1 MGASVGKL
9 FESDDEGE
17 DLDVLSRLPMSSPR
31 ERSKGRTKMQRIFQ
45 RNESVSPNDGGDDG
59 PGSEALTSSNQHHST
74 ETLRF
79 LRGAMEGFDFLQ
91 DLVDKSAGLNRKV
104 ELLIN
109 FMRKES
115 FSKGTPLIIEGES
128 GDKLYIVEEGE
139 LGVTIRGEPIR
150 TIGRGALLGEL
161 ALVYDCPRSAT
172 VVCKTDCT
180 VFSLQRRLFK
190 KILTVSVDAVATQ
203 RSRWLLN
210 SPELAIMTPMNLSRL
225 VSSLKPVKYQPDEI
239 MYREMSLT
247 SQITLIERGTA
258 VVMTSMD
265 LRGFAHSEIDKMFG
279 IIRPQTKQRIK
290 SVNEMNF
297 GQLQSFL
304 KRGGNETEP
313 LPSTPTTPLADYAKL
328 AAASVGNDD
337 GAAEAKASAMS
348 RDSSKTKILSMG
360 SGSGGNGSESCFY
373 EACELHEGCIV
384 GIGALRGKA
393 GMPNGWRWVGEAEL
407 LKKGLP
413 PGELAE
419 TPFSVEAR
427 EECETLTFSVENF
440 EALFGAITNIFGGG
454 GEEKGDGDKGAGL
467 PSIPELPQRTGFPF
481 DMSRFK
487 ILSVLGSG
495 SFGTVT
501 LAEYTHDAHS
511 PAKSAQSL
519 AGGPRTNSQWLQGG
533 EKRRYALKSLSKTAI
548 IETGQLRHVIDERNL
563 LFAMDDPFVLKLYGV
578 YQTPH
583 QIVMVTEA
591 VECGDLWGVIYE
603 EKLVSSSGGIPH
615 DLAPLYAASLI
626 YALEHIHSKLVVFRD
641 LKPENVMIDR
651 SGYPVIIDFGFA
663 KRVPFQKK
671 DEHGVLKIYA
681 KTFTLCGT
689 PEYLPPEL
697 IFNSGH
703 DQMADLWS
711 LGVVIYEM
719 MMGRTPFAPR
729 KPDNITE
736 LFTNIAMAKKNGL
749 LLSTRIDDRAGKTSH
764 ARDLITQL
772 LKAEPTDRLAKE
784 SSTKGLLKHPY
795 FGINI
800 NVQDVYNQTITPS
813 FIPAIGKGG
822 SAATL
827 PSVRAYRGDQSLF
840 DPF

>member
-9 FESDDEGE
+9 FDSDDEGE
-17 DLDVLSRLPMSSPR
+17 DLDVLSQLPSPR
-31 ERSKGRTKMQRIFQ
+31 ERGKGRMKMQRIFQ
-45 RNESVSPNDGGDDG
+45 RNGSEVTDGGDDG
-59 PGSEALTSSNQHHST
+59 PGSEDLKSNQHHST
-74 ETLRF
+74 ETLQF
-79 LRGAMEGFDFLQ
+79 LRGAMEGFDFFQ
-91 DLVDKSAGLNRKV
+91 DLVEKSDGLNRKV
-104 ELLIN
+104 ELIIH
-109 FMRKES
+109 FMTKES

-139 LGVTIRGEPIR
+139 LGVTIRGEQIR

-190 KILTVSVDAVATQ
+190 KVLTVSVDAVATQ

-210 SPELAIMTPMNLSRL
+210 SPELAIMSPMNLSRL
-225 VSSLKPVKYQPDEI
+225 VSSLKPVKYQREEI
-239 MYREMSLT
+239 MYREMTLT
-247 SQITLIERGTA
+247 SQVTLIERGTA

-265 LRGFAHSEIDKMFG
+265 LRGFAQTEIDKMFG

-304 KRGGNETEP
+304 KRQGNEVES
-313 LPSTPTTPLADYAKL
+313 PSNSNFSTTSLADYAKL
-328 AAASVGNDD
+328 AMDHSCGT
-337 GAAEAKASAMS
+337 ETIASAMS
-348 RDSSKTKILSMG
+348 RDSSKTKILTLG
-360 SGSGGNGSESCFY
+360 PGGNNSDVCFY

-427 EECETLTFSVENF
+427 GDCETLTFSVENF
-440 EALFGAITNIFGGG
+440 EALFGAITNIFGG
-454 GEEKGDGDKGAGL
+454 EEKADGDRAGL

-511 PAKSAQSL
+511 PNKSAQSL
-519 AGGPRTNSQWLQGG
+519 AGGPRASPHLLPGG

-548 IETGQLRHVIDERNL
+548 IETGQLRHVVDERNL

-615 DLAPLYAASLI
+615 DLVPLYAASLI

-671 DEHGVLKIYA
+671 DESGVLKIYA

-697 IFNSGH
+697 IFNAGH

-711 LGVVIYEM
+711 LGVVVYEM
-719 MMGRTPFAPR
+719 VMGRTPFAPR

-749 LLSTRIDDRAGKTSH
+749 LLSTRIDDRAGKNAH

-795 FGINI
+795 FSTNI
-800 NVQDVYNQTITPS
+800 NVQEVYRQTITPS
-813 FIPAIGKGG
+813 FIPPIGRGG